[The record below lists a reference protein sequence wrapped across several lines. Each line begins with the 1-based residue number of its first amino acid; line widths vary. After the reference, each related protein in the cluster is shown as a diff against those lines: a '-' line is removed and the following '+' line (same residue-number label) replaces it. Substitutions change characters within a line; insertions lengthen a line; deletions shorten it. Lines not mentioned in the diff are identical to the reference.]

1 MTITERIHRARRL
14 EAQYRAEAVGLSM
27 SQSLD
32 LHSSPLYSANESEQD
47 AFLRGLHEGR
57 EIRKVGQ

>member
-1 MTITERIHRARRL
+1 MTLTERIHRARRL

-32 LHSSPLYSANESEQD
+32 LHSSPLYSPDESEQD

>member
-14 EAQYRAEAVGLSM
+14 EAQFRAEAVGLSM
-27 SQSLD
+27 SQYLD
-32 LHSSPLYSANESEQD
+32 LHSSPFYSTDGSEQD

-57 EIRKVGQ
+57 EIGKVGQ